1 MPDDVREEI
10 AIRKKTSNEPQ
21 REQQR
26 AKVSETF
33 LSLPI

>member
-10 AIRKKTSNEPQ
+10 ATREKTSNEPQ
-21 REQQR
+21 REQQQ
-26 AKVSETF
+26 AKVSETL